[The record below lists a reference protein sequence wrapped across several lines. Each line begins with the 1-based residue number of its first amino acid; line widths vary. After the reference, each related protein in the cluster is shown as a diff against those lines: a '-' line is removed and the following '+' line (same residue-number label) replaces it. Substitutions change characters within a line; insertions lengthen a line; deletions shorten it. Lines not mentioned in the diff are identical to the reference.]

1 MSFPVDM
8 LNGYSHE
15 DLESS
20 AEKYLA
26 DLRYRNPN
34 NHEFFSLP
42 DRRKVRTSK
51 YLSLS
56 FLDVPVDLKDLK
68 YPIHNYWIT

>member
-20 AEKYLA
+20 GEDYMSY
-26 DLRYRNPN
+26 LRYGDPN
-34 NHEFFSLP
+34 NPEFLSLP
-42 DRRKVRTSK
+42 DHGKVRTSK
-51 YLSLS
+51 YLSLN
-56 FLDVPVDLKDLK
+56 FLDVLVDLKDLK
-68 YPIHNYWIT
+68 YPVHNY